1 MPYSWKH
8 TVCSHFRLASFTK
21 WYVFRFPPCLLMAGY
36 FIILVLN
43 DIPLSRYKVV
53 YLSVRISYIHAYTH
67 GLSIY
72 THNCV
77 CGVAHVC
84 LWGGIGRW
92 EIVQMRWSRT
102 ASLFVCFFLLP
113 HLRYMEVSGL
123 GVESELQLLADT
135 RIGAVAIGRHHSPCN
150 TRGKPYLPPTLQLSA
165 TPDPQPRVRGQG
177 SNWPCNGILA
187 GFRTHGATTGTPS
200 FIFS

>member
-53 YLSVRISYIHAYTH
+53 YFSVRISYIHAYTH

-123 GVESELQLLADT
+123 GVESELQLLAYT
-135 RIGAVAIGRHHSPCN
+135 TAP
-150 TRGKPYLPPTLQLSA
+150 A
-165 TPDPQPRVRGQG
+165 TPEVSHIFHLRCSFRQLQ
-177 SNWPCNGILA
+177 ILSP
-187 GFRTHGATTGTPS
+187 GFEARDQTGHVMGY
-200 FIFS
+200 